1 VSWWD
6 RYVWRRTE
14 DRQQLTLDQL
24 LAEDARPVAAGV
36 AVTTTSAMQHSAVW
50 ACVNLIAGA
59 ISTLPLAAYRD
70 GDRAP
75 LPTLPPILRQPSAG
89 WALPDFL
96 FAVLQSLLVEG
107 NAYGLVVARAGAG
120 LLPSQVELLAAHRVT
135 VTVPNGAVEYRVD
148 GREVDPAD
156 LWHVRAFTTAGSV
169 TGLSPIGHARQAVG
183 LGLGAEKYAA
193 KFFGESAIP
202 SGALTTDQRIT
213 DRDARELQERWEFK
227 HQGRRGIA
235 VLGSGARFQ
244 AITIPPEQAQFLETT
259 RANVATIARYFG
271 VQPELIGGESGGSLT
286 YANVEQRA
294 LDFLQFGLRPW
305 LVRLETALSALLSS
319 TTTVKFNAAAL
330 VRTDLLTRYQAHE
343 SAIRAG
349 WKLRSEVRELEDLPP
364 VAGIDDQ
371 EPPTP
376 GAIA

>member
-1 VSWWD
+1 MPWQWPWTRQD
-6 RYVWRRTE
+6 RALFQIG
-14 DRQQLTLDQL
+14 DL
-24 LAEDARPVAAGV
+24 PVASTYAAV
-36 AVTTTSAMQHSAVW
+36 AVNPTMAMQHSAVW

-59 ISTLPLAAYRD
+59 ISTVPLAAYRD
-70 GDRAP
+70 GERDP
-75 LPTLPPILRQPSAG
+75 LPALPPILRAPSAG
-89 WALPDFL
+89 WSLPDFL
-96 FAVLQSLLVEG
+96 YALLQSLLVRG
-107 NAYGLVVARAGAG
+107 NAYGLIVDRAGAG
-120 LLPSQVELLAAHRVT
+120 LLPAQVELLDPNRVG

-148 GREVDPAD
+148 GQEVDPASI
-156 LWHVRAFTTAGSV
+156 WHVKAFTAPGQV
-169 TGLSPIGHARQAVG
+169 LGLSPITHARQAIG
-183 LGLGAEKYAA
+183 LGIAAERYAA

-202 SGALTTDQRIT
+202 SGVLTTDRDINDQR
-213 DRDARELQERWEFK
+213 AAELQTRWRTR
-227 HQGRRGIA
+227 HQGNRDIA
-235 VLGSGARFQ
+235 VLGGGARFQ
-244 AITIPPEQAQFLETT
+244 AITISPEEAQFLESS

-294 LDFLQFGLRPW
+294 LDFLTFGLRPW

-349 WKLRSEVRELEDLPP
+349 WKLRSEVRELEDLAP

-371 EPPTP
+371 APPET
-376 GAIA
+376 GAVA